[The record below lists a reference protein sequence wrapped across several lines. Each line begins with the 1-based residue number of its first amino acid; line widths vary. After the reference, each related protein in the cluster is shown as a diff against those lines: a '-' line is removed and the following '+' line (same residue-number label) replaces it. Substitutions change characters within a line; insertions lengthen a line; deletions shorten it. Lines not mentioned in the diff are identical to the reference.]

1 MKLYMI
7 LLCILLM
14 CCGAMGA
21 HAESE
26 QEYALFAVRNGNYL
40 VQAVALDMRSII
52 TLTAGGHGSV
62 TFDEDNMEIA
72 EWALDGEALSLI
84 LADGNAVTGLLS
96 GGILQLD
103 LYGTGEMILCY
114 ALPGADTS
122 AFPAMSY
129 DEFMAQYAADQAA
142 PDSRLHALSQN
153 LDTGTGVHMI
163 YTVFHE
169 YIGTEEVYTVQGRG
183 GLYYS
188 LRVIPMA
195 DAEGHSTAVLF
206 RDGVAYSLSPK
217 KGTATKVTSAGSD
230 AISQDALMMD
240 TLYAAIREN
249 AGRTDFT
256 RETREMDGQ
265 TLEAEIF
272 PARNAYQST
281 YVFSFDRDGR
291 LVTCEEIH
299 PESAGIRLGTSVYTI
314 RVMDANVDDTLFE
327 LTGYTVSE

>member
-1 MKLYMI
+1 MAALGCYFFATYGVKIWTPVFMMRAFPDMPSSTAVFHAVFWFYVGAFVGVTISGRLSDKMKKERPYIRFEVELAGI

-142 PDSRLHALSQN
+142 PDSRKQP
-153 LDTGTGVHMI
+153 GCC
-163 YTVFHE
+163 Y
-169 YIGTEEVYTVQGRG
+169 
-183 GLYYS
+183 
-188 LRVIPMA
+188 
-195 DAEGHSTAVLF
+195 
-206 RDGVAYSLSPK
+206 
-217 KGTATKVTSAGSD
+217 
-230 AISQDALMMD
+230 
-240 TLYAAIREN
+240 
-249 AGRTDFT
+249 
-256 RETREMDGQ
+256 
-265 TLEAEIF
+265 
-272 PARNAYQST
+272 
-281 YVFSFDRDGR
+281 
-291 LVTCEEIH
+291 C
-299 PESAGIRLGTSVYTI
+299 
-314 RVMDANVDDTLFE
+314 
-327 LTGYTVSE
+327 